1 MHNQRPFLIKIQPE
15 CILDLLAFC
24 DVIKCYLF
32 PTDVSNN
39 PELLKKLASLVEDG
53 DDFDCPICLSPPTK
67 TVITR
72 CTHIFCQNCILKIL
86 KNPNSSNS
94 RCPICRQSLSKEDL
108 FLAPEPLP
116 DELEPNTSADKE
128 VISSKVA
135 TLFKFL
141 HESKKQDP
149 LTKSVVFSQFRKMLL
164 LLEAPLK
171 AAGFGVLRLDGSMT
185 AKKRSDVIKE
195 FSQSGPRAPTVLLAS
210 LKAAGAGINLT
221 AASRVYLMEPWWN
234 PGVEEQAMD
243 RVHRIGQQQ
252 EVKVVRLIVR
262 DSIEERILE
271 LQEKKMKLVSGAF
284 RRKGDE
290 EQKRMRIEDLRVM
303 MRL

>member
-1 MHNQRPFLIKIQPE
+1 MSPI
-15 CILDLLAFC
+15 
-24 DVIKCYLF
+24 
-32 PTDVSNN
+32 DVSNN
-39 PELLKKLASLVEDG
+39 PELLKKLVSLVEDG
-53 DDFDCPICLSPPTK
+53 DDFDCPICLSAPVK
-67 TVITR
+67 TVITC

-86 KNPNSSNS
+86 KNPNS
-94 RCPICRQSLSKEDL
+94 RCPICRQSLSKADL
-108 FLAPEPLP
+108 FLAPDPTP
-116 DELEPNTSADKE
+116 DELELNPSAHKE
-128 VISSKVA
+128 AFSSKVA
-135 TLFKFL
+135 TLLKFL
-141 HESKKQDP
+141 QESKKQDP

-171 AAGFGVLRLDGSMT
+171 AAGFGVLRLDGSMS
-185 AKKRSDVIKE
+185 AKKRSEVIKE
-195 FSQSGPRAPTVLLAS
+195 FSQCGPKSPTVLLAS

-234 PGVEEQAMD
+234 PGAEEQAMD

-252 EVKVVRLIVR
+252 EVKVVRLIIK

-271 LQEKKMKLVSGAF
+271 LQEKKMKLASGAF
-284 RRKGDE
+284 RRKGAE